1 VEAFGIVVI
10 GGGPGGY
17 PAAIRAAQLGASV
30 ALVEKEELGG
40 TCLNWGCIPTKSLI
54 ASADLYA
61 RVKSAGAMGLN
72 VGSAS
77 FDYAAMVERKDQV
90 VRALRK
96 GIKQLLKANGIKVFQ
111 GIAAFQSRSRIL
123 VSPQVSFSGSGTAP
137 VILGAGK
144 TIIATGTASAMPS
157 FLPRHPRVVESRA
170 FLNLRSLP
178 ASTLV
183 LGGGIIGCEFA
194 CMLAQ
199 LGVRVTVVELLE
211 DILWS
216 LDADVRRELRRHME
230 KTLGVRIFT
239 GATLEEISADDQR
252 VRGRVQQEWVEAD
265 LLLAALGRHA
275 VTQELQAENTG
286 LTANEGGFIDV
297 DEYGRTQVAT
307 VYAIGDVTGGP
318 LLAHAATS
326 QGLVAA
332 ENACGR
338 YLRKNE
344 KYVPNCIFTSPEIGT
359 VGLSEQEAQQQGRK
373 IKTGK
378 FMLGALGK
386 ALAIGEPM
394 GFVKWVADAET
405 DQLLG
410 AAAVGPHAT
419 ELIAEATVALRAE
432 LTGAELARTIHAHP
446 TLAELWMEAAH
457 ALEGEPIHTIP
468 KHQAMTNG

>member
-1 VEAFGIVVI
+1 
-10 GGGPGGY
+10 
-17 PAAIRAAQLGASV
+17 
-30 ALVEKEELGG
+30 
-40 TCLNWGCIPTKSLI
+40 
-54 ASADLYA
+54 
-61 RVKSAGAMGLN
+61 
-72 VGSAS
+72 
-77 FDYAAMVERKDQV
+77 
-90 VRALRK
+90 
-96 GIKQLLKANGIKVFQ
+96 
-111 GIAAFQSRSRIL
+111 
-123 VSPQVSFSGSGTAP
+123 
-137 VILGAGK
+137 
-144 TIIATGTASAMPS
+144 
-157 FLPRHPRVVESRA
+157 
-170 FLNLRSLP
+170 
-178 ASTLV
+178 
-183 LGGGIIGCEFA
+183 
-194 CMLAQ
+194 MLAQ

-211 DILWS
+211 DILWG
-216 LDADVRRELRRHME
+216 LDPDVRRELRRHMG
-230 KTLGVRIFT
+230 KALGVRILT
-239 GATLEEISADDQR
+239 GATLEDITADDRR

-275 VTQELQAENTG
+275 VTQELQAENAGVT
-286 LTANEGGFIDV
+286 TNERGFIDV

-378 FMLGALGK
+378 SMLGALGK

-410 AAAVGPHAT
+410 AAPACPHAT

-432 LTGAELARTIHAHP
+432 LTGAELAQTIHAHP

-468 KHQAMTNG
+468 KHKAMKNG